1 MRIGF
6 VCGEYPPCNN
16 GGIGTFTK
24 ELAEGLVKKGHE
36 VIVFGF
42 YYPYYLKLDIDTVEK
57 INGVEII
64 RIPFKKHSKISV
76 LNEIINR
83 FSFWRATRKI
93 IVEKNLEVIEVYD
106 STGVLP
112 FPVGIPKITRLHG
125 SVTFFGKELNRPFS
139 RASYWFE
146 YFQLLTSTEIIG
158 VSKYVLLKTRDY
170 FKIKN
175 EGRVIH
181 NSVYMPLP
189 NELLSDELNREKY
202 LLFFGS
208 LLPKKGIEQ
217 LVESMNIV
225 LKKFPDVKL
234 YVVGKSDI
242 TKSGL
247 PYTDYLLSLVE
258 PYFHESIVFYGH
270 RSKEDL
276 LPLIQYS
283 YCCVLPS
290 HSECFSL
297 APMEA
302 MTLGVPVIY
311 SSLHSGPELIDSG
324 IDGLLVDPANVNDIA
339 EKIIRLLEDPEFSRN
354 LGRSGQLKINNKF
367 NFLHWLNTNE
377 EFFLKYNKH
386 KQ

>member
-16 GGIGTFTK
+16 GGIGTYTK
-24 ELAEGLVKKGHE
+24 ELAEGLSTKGHE
-36 VIVFGF
+36 VVVFGF
-42 YYPYYLKLDIDTVEK
+42 YYPYYLKLESKISEK

-83 FSFWRATRKI
+83 FSFWRYTRKI

-139 RASYWFE
+139 RSSYWFE
-146 YFQLLTSTEIIG
+146 YLQLITSTEVIG
-158 VSKYVLLKTRDY
+158 VSKYVLDKTRTY
-170 FKIKN
+170 FKLKN
-175 EGRVIH
+175 KGRVIH
-181 NSVYMPLP
+181 NSVHESITNGPRKI
-189 NELLSDELNREKY
+189 ETRDVQY

-225 LKKFPDVKL
+225 LRKFPDVKL
-234 YVVGKSDI
+234 YIVGKSDI

-258 PYFHESIVFYGH
+258 PNFHESIVFYGH

-276 LPLIQYS
+276 LPLIQDS

-290 HSECFSL
+290 YSECFSL

-311 SSLHSGPELIDSG
+311 SNLHSGPELIDSG
-324 IDGLLVDPANVNDIA
+324 IDGLLVDPVNINDIA

-354 LGRSGQLKINNKF
+354 LGKRGQLKINNKF

>member
-1 MRIGF
+1 
-6 VCGEYPPCNN
+6 
-16 GGIGTFTK
+16 
-24 ELAEGLVKKGHE
+24 
-36 VIVFGF
+36 
-42 YYPYYLKLDIDTVEK
+42 
-57 INGVEII
+57 
-64 RIPFKKHSKISV
+64 
-76 LNEIINR
+76 
-83 FSFWRATRKI
+83 
-93 IVEKNLEVIEVYD
+93 
-106 STGVLP
+106 
-112 FPVGIPKITRLHG
+112 
-125 SVTFFGKELNRPFS
+125 
-139 RASYWFE
+139 
-146 YFQLLTSTEIIG
+146 
-158 VSKYVLLKTRDY
+158 
-170 FKIKN
+170 
-175 EGRVIH
+175 
-181 NSVYMPLP
+181 
-189 NELLSDELNREKY
+189 
-202 LLFFGS
+202 
-208 LLPKKGIEQ
+208 
-217 LVESMNIV
+217 MNIV